1 MVPTNWTIAKRGK
14 LFVVTF
20 ENKNLMSV
28 ISWSPLFYEK
38 FTRESMRK
46 LGIEEK

>member
-14 LFVVTF
+14 LFVVTL
-20 ENKNLMSV
+20 ENKTLVSV